1 MKQSE
6 INALNILNNIS
17 ADSTAD
23 ILEKS
28 MGHKYFKREG
38 VPGHY
43 KYYYTEADYKAGRSS
58 TSEPEEKVQK
68 NDRLEDVKKNIS
80 EYGVEDYDLLLGVL
94 SRASESYSYKG
105 ETKADK
111 SDKVK
116 IIEIIQDRLR
126 ELKKEIDAKAQQ
138 EKAPSESKESGSGKK
153 DGKGKDFKLKYLL
166 GQTES
171 KFKQINVGSIEKHLK
186 DLSQDSRISDLEGR
200 LAMDCLHLVYTS
212 KEISSWFKDESVKD
226 NHVLTLAKTAL
237 NNIIDVKQMI
247 AEITN

>member
-23 ILEKS
+23 TLEKS

-58 TSEPEEKVQK
+58 SSE
-68 NDRLEDVKKNIS
+68 
-80 EYGVEDYDLLLGVL
+80 GG
-94 SRASESYSYKG
+94 
-105 ETKADK
+105 DK
-111 SDKVK
+111 P
-116 IIEIIQDRLR
+116 
-126 ELKKEIDAKAQQ
+126 QQ
-138 EKAPSESKESGSGKK
+138 EEAPSESKESGSGKK

-171 KFKQINVGSIEKHLK
+171 KFKQINISSIENHLK

-200 LAMDCLHLVYTS
+200 LAMDCLRLVYTS
-212 KEISSWFKDESVKD
+212 KEISSWYKDESVKD